1 MSSLNALFMAAEQ
14 HRAWIAE
21 RRANLRDW
29 EEWGLKNSRWEG
41 CKMTTTATLEASAA
55 EIWSGWIGEARVW
68 EGKNPELR
76 RV

>member
-1 MSSLNALFMAAEQ
+1 
-14 HRAWIAE
+14 
-21 RRANLRDW
+21 
-29 EEWGLKNSRWEG
+29 
-41 CKMTTTATLEASAA
+41 MTTTATLEASAA